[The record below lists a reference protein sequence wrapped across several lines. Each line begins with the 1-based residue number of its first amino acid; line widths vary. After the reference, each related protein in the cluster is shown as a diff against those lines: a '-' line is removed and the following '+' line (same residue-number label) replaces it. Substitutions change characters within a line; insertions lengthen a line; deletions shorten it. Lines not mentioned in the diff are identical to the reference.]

1 MQKDVIYIDVDDDVT
16 AIIGKIKKSKEK
28 IVAIVPPKRA
38 GALQSAVNLR
48 LLDRMAKTG
57 KKNLVLVTN
66 NQALIALAA
75 NAAIPVAKNL
85 QSKPELAEIP
95 ALAVDDEDD
104 IIDGS
109 DLPVGDHADSVKVS
123 DGTND
128 KKPESTDS
136 RTDVIDGMDIDG
148 EEVETAAAV
157 GAGSSVAK
165 KAAAARNKIKIP
177 NFDKFRKRLFLGI
190 TGAVLLIALLIWM
203 FGFAPSATVIITAK
217 TTPAPV
223 SAAVQLVGTGSTSV
237 KAGTVKF
244 VTQQEKKDETVSFT
258 ATGKKDLGAQATGT
272 VTFSTTYIPALG
284 TVIPAGTKLTA
295 SSGAVFTTNS
305 AVTMTTNNYT
315 GANVDITAVSSGTGS
330 NGATGSMSG
339 APSHISADLT
349 GPTAGGTTKVVTT
362 VSAGDVALAQ
372 GQLVG
377 QSTDAEK
384 ASLSKKFTNGEKVIG
399 DSFTIDRAAPVSSP
413 AVDAEDDSGKATLT
427 VSTTYTIYAIPQTDL
442 TSYITDSL
450 NAQIGTNKNLK
461 IYSTGVSSA
470 GIANFVKSADGTLT
484 ATITAT
490 GQIGPQI
497 DENAIKQQVKGK
509 IYGEVQSTLQSINGI
524 DSVDVKFPYFWVT
537 SVPNDV
543 NKIHIEFK
551 VQNG

>member
-1 MQKDVIYIDVDDDVT
+1 
-16 AIIGKIKKSKEK
+16 
-28 IVAIVPPKRA
+28 
-38 GALQSAVNLR
+38 
-48 LLDRMAKTG
+48 MAKTG

-95 ALAVDDEDD
+95 ALVVDDEDD

-123 DGTND
+123 DGTSD
-128 KKPESTDS
+128 KKSESTDS
-136 RTDVIDGMDIDG
+136 RTDAIESMDIDG
-148 EEVETAAAV
+148 EEVETAAVGV
-157 GAGSSVAK
+157 GASVAK

-190 TGAVLLIALLIWM
+190 TGVVLLTALLIWM

-223 SAAVQLVGTGSTSV
+223 SAAVKLIATGSTDV
-237 KAGTVKF
+237 KAGTIKYVA
-244 VTQQEKKDETVSFT
+244 QQEKKDETVSFT
-258 ATGKKDLGAQATGT
+258 ATGQKDLGAQATGT

-305 AVTMTTNNYT
+305 AVTMTTSNYT
-315 GANVDITAVSSGTGS
+315 GADVDITAVSSGTGS

-339 APSHISADLT
+339 APSHISADLA
-349 GPTAGGTTKVVTT
+349 GPTSGGTTKIVTT
-362 VSAGDVALAQ
+362 VSQADVDLAQ

-399 DSFTIDRAAPVSSP
+399 GSFTVDRAAPVSSP

-442 TSYITDSL
+442 TSYLTDSL
-450 NAQIGTNKNLK
+450 NTQIGSTKNLK
-461 IYSTGVSSA
+461 IYSTGVNDA
-470 GIANFVKSADGTLT
+470 GISNFVKAADGTLT